1 MECAFDCWCA
11 SRRPCDHSRV
21 DSVSEIAEPLLS
33 VASDEFVRER
43 QQLARKLRDDGRKDD
58 AAAIATLRKPPPIV
72 LAANRAARSRPQ
84 VARGAAHAAARMTT
98 QLGSDTE
105 ARRELD
111 EQLALLE
118 EVALAFLVG
127 EGKPPS
133 ETTRRRLHDLLRNA
147 VADDTAREAL
157 ARGVLTGEPEPSGFA
172 SYSGIRPS
180 ISRQAARSAAGR
192 TSSTRRAEAAEAQRR
207 QRERALRDEV
217 ETAHQ
222 RLKAAKSAETKA
234 ARERARAERAL
245 ASARAKLDRLK
256 HSR

>member
-1 MECAFDCWCA
+1 MPPGVRATIRGVNE
-11 SRRPCDHSRV
+11 
-21 DSVSEIAEPLLS
+21 VSEIAEPLLS

-43 QQLARKLRDDGRKDD
+43 RRLARKLRDDGRKDD

-84 VARGAAHAAARMTT
+84 VARGAAHAAARMAK

-147 VADDTAREAL
+147 VADDAAREAL
-157 ARGVLTGEPEPSGFA
+157 ARGVLTEEPEPAGFA
-172 SYSGIRPS
+172 SYSGTRPS
-180 ISRQAARSAAGR
+180 TSRRAARSAAGR
-192 TSSTRRAEAAEAQRR
+192 TPSTRRAEAAQRR

-245 ASARAKLDRLK
+245 ASAQAKLDRLE